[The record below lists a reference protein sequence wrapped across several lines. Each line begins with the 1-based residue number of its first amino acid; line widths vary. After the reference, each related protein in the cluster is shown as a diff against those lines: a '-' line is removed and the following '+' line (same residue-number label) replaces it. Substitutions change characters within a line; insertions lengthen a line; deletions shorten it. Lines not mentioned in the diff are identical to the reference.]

1 MNNKKAVVTEEHL
14 EEARS
19 LKAIWDEVRP
29 CTQAEFGDAYDI
41 GSQSAVGNFLSGRS
55 ALSMKAAVGFSRG
68 LGVPISRFSPRL
80 AKEASAVAGL
90 VDEAP
95 VLEKRFHQ
103 KQRPGIAQIP
113 VLEVTPSAGPGAD
126 PADITVVQDYLEVT
140 AEWARAHLGPD
151 LKRFRVLPIH
161 GDSMSPTINDGDLV
175 FVDTGITEFRTEGIY
190 VIIWNERLLIK
201 RLCVDFSSQKI
212 EIKSDNRELYGSQYV
227 SADEVSRLHIC
238 GLVRQWWSMK
248 RA

>member
-1 MNNKKAVVTEEHL
+1 MNSKRAVVTEEHL
-14 EEARS
+14 EEARN

-29 CTQAEFGDAYDI
+29 CTQAEFGEAYDI

-55 ALSMKAAVGFSRG
+55 ALSMKAAIGFSRG
-68 LGVPISRFSPRL
+68 LGVPISHFSPRL
-80 AKEASAVAGL
+80 AREASALAHLADDAPALEPPPRPRPRAGL
-90 VDEAP
+90 A
-95 VLEKRFHQ
+95 H
-103 KQRPGIAQIP
+103 IP
-113 VLEVTPSAGPGAD
+113 VMEIAPSAGPGTE

-175 FVDTGITEFRTEGIY
+175 FVDTGITEFCTEGIY
-190 VIIWNERLLIK
+190 VIIWHDRLLIK
-201 RLCVDFSSQKI
+201 RLCVDFATQKI
-212 EIKSDNRELYGSQYV
+212 EIRSDNRELYGSQYV